1 MQSLIA
7 ARDTVKNFKD
17 SKIPEVA
24 RARYTLMF
32 MGGPPELVKYPV
44 FFPVGAEKIA
54 APAGMTRINAS
65 EFYEHGPLIPY
76 GVIRVRRVWAV
87 IISR

>member
-7 ARDTVKNFKD
+7 PRDTVKDFKD

-24 RARYTLMF
+24 GAWYALMY
-32 MGGPPELVKYPV
+32 MGGPPKLVKYPV
-44 FFPVGAEKIA
+44 FFPDGAEKIA
-54 APAGMTRINAS
+54 APAGMTRINAR

-87 IISR
+87 IIS